1 MENVLGK
8 GVACRSDV
16 DEEKSDLEPMPSCAP
31 KVCGMEG
38 LTIVDA
44 NEGPTLGG

>member
-1 MENVLGK
+1 MEKVPRK

-16 DEEKSDLEPMPSCAP
+16 DEEKSDLESMPDCAP

-38 LTIVDA
+38 LTVVDV
-44 NEGPTLGG
+44 NEGPTLGE